1 MMPETTLRCILC
13 KEQPVADALEVW
25 GARREGEP
33 PGWWVPF
40 GCLPCLRREA
50 WRSAGRLFGRLSW
63 FRALRL
69 AAMAVALPRI
79 TPTVWLADALAA
91 IGVTTAEF
99 KARQAGT
106 LHALADRDH
115 GEVVEISRHLAVLF
129 RGVAQAD
136 GATGV
141 DEWQAVRRALYLLH
155 RHNEAVWQVV
165 DPGRAP
171 HDPPSEEE
179 LRASA
184 EAVRRV
190 LRPWDSP
197 LLLQLFAQV
206 AHSEDG
212 LLDSERRLVHE
223 LCEWLGVA
231 STEVEVYFGEKPN
244 TQGAAEVL
252 GVAETAG
259 WGEIRRA
266 YLKLAMENHPDR
278 VARLGP
284 AMAEAANERMKA
296 INEAYRQLRAT
307 RSA

>member
-1 MMPETTLRCILC
+1 MTLETTLRCMLC

-25 GARREGEP
+25 GARREGEA

-50 WRSAGRLFGRLSW
+50 LRSAGRLFGRLRW
-63 FRALRL
+63 FRALRMVSM
-69 AAMAVALPRI
+69 AAALPRI

-91 IGVTTAEF
+91 LGVTTSEF
-99 KARQAGT
+99 AARQAGT
-106 LHALADRDH
+106 LHALTDRDVN
-115 GEVVEISRHLAVLF
+115 EVARTSGHLAVLL

-136 GATGV
+136 GTTGEQ
-141 DEWQAVRRALYLLH
+141 EWQAVRRALYLLH
-155 RHNEAVWQVV
+155 RHDESVWEAI
-165 DPGRAP
+165 DPGREQQS
-171 HDPPSEEE
+171 PPSEEE

-190 LRPWDSP
+190 LRPWDAP
-197 LLLQLFAQV
+197 LLLGLFAQV

-212 LLDSERRLVHE
+212 LLDSERRRVHQFG
-223 LCEWLGVA
+223 EWLNIPA
-231 STEVEVYFGEKPN
+231 VELEALFGTKPN
-244 TQGAAEVL
+244 ERSAYQEL
-252 GVAETAG
+252 GVAETAT
-259 WGEIRRA
+259 WAEIRRA
-266 YLKLAMENHPDR
+266 YLKMAMENHPDR

-284 AMAEAANERMKA
+284 AMVEAANERMKK